1 MTPLS
6 KPVKGIIWATTGT
19 LVTAVAVWVGS
30 WFMEAA
36 IASADEHIARVVIPA
51 AEPVYLRKVEF
62 NDYAQAQVMQANES
76 NLRAIEQKIIEIQG
90 QLQYGNLTA
99 PQRAQ
104 LELLL
109 QTLQGQ
115 QAELTRKVSQ

>member
-19 LVTAVAVWVGS
+19 LVTAITVWVGS

-36 IASADEHIARVVIPA
+36 LASADEHIAKVVIPA